1 MFMIK
6 DTYYI
11 NDILL
16 NYKRLSVNNTTY
28 FKRNI
33 SVITKLLSDDFLKI
47 YDDRRTT
54 NDDTL
59 GRATSDE

>member
-54 NDDTL
+54 NDDIL